1 MQSILV
7 GSDLKGCAFVY
18 GSLSF
23 LDKVSCGLAV
33 FALQSFQSKSSPIA
47 RSFLSF
53 PCTESGEKNKAG
65 CGVCMEMWLADYI
78 SI

>member
-7 GSDLKGCAFVY
+7 GSDLNGCAFVY

-23 LDKVSCGLAV
+23 LDKISCGLAV

-47 RSFLSF
+47 RPFL
-53 PCTESGEKNKAG
+53 
-65 CGVCMEMWLADYI
+65 I
-78 SI
+78 SSVHKK